1 MPTFRKEL
9 ELEPGVVYT
18 SHTLAKDRVKRRG
31 DATYYE
37 IVKTDFY
44 VEALSA
50 IDLHLTGTAPSI
62 TANKSDVLIFVREGN
77 GALETGGETV
87 ELSRGTAVQIRS
99 GESFQ
104 YERGENLR
112 LIEVYIPDAS
122 GPFGRRL
129 TSPASGFTRSV
140 QQGISSKG
148 AATGNREF
156 EVLFDAERGC
166 ASATMFVGFI
176 PTSGAPAHFH
186 LYDEI
191 CQIISGGGRLVTYG
205 KTQELV
211 PGSTFAVVPRM
222 LHSLIN
228 DRDENLWVL
237 GVFRPQGSPAAAYY
251 PDGTPAPGYTEV

>member
-1 MPTFRKEL
+1 M
-9 ELEPGVVYT
+9 EPGVVYT
-18 SHTLAKDRVKRRG
+18 SQTLAKDRITRRG
-31 DATYYE
+31 DATCYE

-44 VEALSA
+44 VEAMSA
-50 IDLHLTGTAPSI
+50 IDLHLTGSTPSI
-62 TANKSDVLIFVREGN
+62 TADKSDVLIYVREG
-77 GALETGGETV
+77 TGSLKTDNEIV
-87 ELSRGTAVQIRS
+87 DLLRGTAIQIRS

-104 YERGENLR
+104 YEKCSDLK
-112 LIEVYIPDAS
+112 LIEVYVPDAS

-129 TSPASGFTRSV
+129 TSPTSGFVRSV

-148 AATGNREF
+148 NATGNREF

-191 CQIISGGGRLVTYG
+191 CQIISGGGRLETYG
-205 KTQELV
+205 KKQELV
-211 PGSTFAVVPRM
+211 SGSTFAVLPRM

-228 DRDENLWVL
+228 DRDEDLWVL
-237 GVFRPQGSPAAAYY
+237 GIFRPQGSPAAAYY
-251 PDGTPAPGYTEV
+251 PDGTPAPGYSEV

>member
-1 MPTFRKEL
+1 M
-9 ELEPGVVYT
+9 EPGVVYT
-18 SHTLAKDRVKRRG
+18 SQTLAKDRIKSRG
-31 DATYYE
+31 DATCYE

-44 VEALSA
+44 VEAISA
-50 IDLHLTGTAPSI
+50 IDLHLSGSTPSVK
-62 TANKSDVLIFVREGN
+62 ADKSDVLIFVREGN
-77 GALETGGETV
+77 GVLQTGSEII
-87 ELSRGTAVQIRS
+87 ELSRGTAVQIKS

-104 YERGENLR
+104 YENGDNLK

-122 GPFGRRL
+122 GPFGKRL
-129 TSPASGFTRSV
+129 TSPTSGFVRSV

-148 AATGNREF
+148 SATGNREF

-191 CQIISGGGRLVTYG
+191 CQIISGQGQLETYG
-205 KTQELV
+205 KVQDLI

-228 DRDENLWVL
+228 NRDEDLWVL

-251 PDGTPAPGYTEV
+251 PDGRPAPGYTEA